1 MIDDDMREP
10 EEPTGARPESPG
22 DAGGPADSGGPADAG
37 GPETPV
43 GAADEERADTA
54 AEGERQARDTEAD
67 ILRSELK
74 NVRQEAEALKAELEA
89 SKDRT
94 LRARAELDTFRRRM
108 QGELELAREA
118 GLESVMLPVLS
129 VYDDLNR
136 ALEAAEIAADPAAI
150 LPGVRAVKEG
160 LERSLDNLGIR
171 RTGDVGETFDP
182 SLHEALAVVPAT
194 DDMEPGTITHVYEIG
209 FLRGDRLVRPAR
221 VVVASDPDDGSR
233 DGGGHGD

>member
-10 EEPTGARPESPG
+10 EEPIGAGPEGPV
-22 DAGGPADSGGPADAG
+22 DAGAPEEPADAAA
-37 GPETPV
+37 PEQRV
-43 GAADEERADTA
+43 DAADE
-54 AEGERQARDTEAD
+54 GERVARDTEAD

-74 NVRQEAEALKAELEA
+74 NARQEAEALKSELAEA
-89 SKDRT
+89 KDRT

-118 GLESVMLPVLS
+118 GFESVMLPVLS

-136 ALEAAEIAADPAAI
+136 ALEAAEVGSDPAAI
-150 LPGVRAVKEG
+150 LPGVRAVMEG
-160 LERSLDNLGIR
+160 IERNLDNLGIR

-194 DDMEPGTITHVYEIG
+194 GDTRPGTISQVFEIG
-209 FLRGDRLVRPAR
+209 FVRGDRLVRPAR
-221 VVVASDPDDGSR
+221 VVVASGPNDGAS
-233 DGGGHGD
+233 GEGEPGS